1 MCVSEQQTKRACSV
15 SFFLDGQ
22 AEPLLIQNQVS
33 LTRGQYTTAR
43 IECIVEGL
51 DFYLYFYVHW
61 YQQLPSKPLKR
72 ILSIIS
78 GQISYDDDSL
88 RYKYSSEK
96 QGTSVYVLSVNG
108 VNSNDESTYYC
119 SCWAHLETGSAQ

>member
-1 MCVSEQQTKRACSV
+1 MKLLLLLALAAAWSY
-15 SFFLDGQ
+15 GQ
-22 AEPLLIQNQVS
+22 AEPLLIQNQLS
-33 LTRGQYTTAR
+33 LTRRQSTTAR
-43 IECIVEGL
+43 IECTVEGVG
-51 DFYLYFYVHW
+51 FYQYFYIHW

-72 ILSIIS
+72 ILSIMS

-119 SCWAHLETGSAQ
+119 SFW